1 MKQLRVILADD
12 HQMLLEGLGQ
22 ILANCCELVGVANNG
37 RELVALGKKLKPDII
52 ITDIDMPELGGV
64 EAIGELRKEGI
75 TPKVIFLTM
84 LGETETALN
93 AFRSGGDGYIL
104 KHSAGAELVNAI
116 QEVMA
121 GRTYLTPRIARNV
134 LTAAMH
140 PDSAQAKGPTAPEEL
155 VKATTTSLTPRQV
168 EVLRLVTKGKT
179 MKEIAAVMDISTRT
193 AEAHKYQMMEH
204 LGLKTVAELIQYG
217 IRSGLVVITA
227 SGVGLALKTPT
238 L

>member
-22 ILANCCELVGVANNG
+22 ILANSCELVGVATNG
-37 RELVALGKKLKPDII
+37 RELVALGKKLKPDVI
-52 ITDIDMPELGGV
+52 ITDIDMPEMGGV
-64 EAIGELRKEGI
+64 EAIAELRKEGI

-140 PDSAQAKGPTAPEEL
+140 PESTPAKGSTPPLEL
-155 VKATTTSLTPRQV
+155 VKATATSLTPRQV

-179 MKEIAAVMDISTRT
+179 MKEIAAVMEISTRT

-227 SGVGLALKTPT
+227 SGVGLTLKVPT